1 MTWVRVKVPVGPDHP
16 VSVHQAM
23 QLGGWSSSVARGLAK
38 RNAPSVGSRV
48 NNRQVGSC
56 SFRHQK
62 QANVDKTSCKEV
74 LWVVA
79 TRRQLRTHDKAMV
92 TPPTFEAELATKQL
106 KLSAFSHPKRSSAM
120 ESHEEPWN
128 AWMQWTPCYFWSFTK
143 PFLVLPRLDT
153 FIQLVAAWIHRFC
166 WLLLGGESGQDKTF
180 THWKMCSCRI
190 MSCSCQAIGLL
201 TLAVPRG
208 LACDVYIKVTH
219 TSHTCQ
225 HVHGI
230 RGCHW
235 FPIWTYPE
243 KCRRQRHLH
252 FPAVCPHSVAQ
263 DTEANDPSHHE
274 ALCNHWSTTI
284 LSAIRKVL
292 ALPQC
297 ATRITISAAIG
308 HMDPYGPYWALL
320 LI

>member
-79 TRRQLRTHDKAMV
+79 TRRQLRTHDEAMV

-120 ESHEEPWN
+120 ESHGEPWN
-128 AWMQWTPCYFWSFTK
+128 AMDAMDAMLFLEFHKAFSCTP
-143 PFLVLPRLDT
+143 
-153 FIQLVAAWIHRFC
+153 
-166 WLLLGGESGQDKTF
+166 
-180 THWKMCSCRI
+180 
-190 MSCSCQAIGLL
+190 
-201 TLAVPRG
+201 
-208 LACDVYIKVTH
+208 KV
-219 TSHTCQ
+219 
-225 HVHGI
+225 
-230 RGCHW
+230 
-235 FPIWTYPE
+235 
-243 KCRRQRHLH
+243 RHLH
-252 FPAVCPHSVAQ
+252 PAGGSLNSQ
-263 DTEANDPSHHE
+263 
-274 ALCNHWSTTI
+274 I
-284 LSAIRKVL
+284 
-292 ALPQC
+292 
-297 ATRITISAAIG
+297 
-308 HMDPYGPYWALL
+308 L
-320 LI
+320 LIAAGCGKWSR